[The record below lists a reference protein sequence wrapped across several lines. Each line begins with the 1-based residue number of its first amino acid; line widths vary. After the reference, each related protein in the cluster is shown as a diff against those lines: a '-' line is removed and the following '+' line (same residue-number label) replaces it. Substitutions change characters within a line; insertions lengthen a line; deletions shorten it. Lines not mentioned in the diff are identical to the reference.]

1 MVETQL
7 IWLGY
12 VDRRHVCSLVKR
24 GDLMK
29 NSQITRGRRK
39 PRKTIKVSIKKD
51 REINGLNRDM
61 IYIIEY

>member
-1 MVETQL
+1 
-7 IWLGY
+7 
-12 VDRRHVCSLVKR
+12 
-24 GDLMK
+24 MK